1 VRNDDE
7 GGQVTETDKKE
18 LGRNDPCHCGSGK
31 KYKACHLAQDEAAAR
46 EARAKEQA
54 KQAEAEPAATD
65 AAAAERPHDHEQRKP
80 QHATTQPWKKSGQ
93 DARAVPRFN
102 APRRSGGS

>member
-1 VRNDDE
+1 MTREDRL
-7 GGQVTETDKKE
+7 TDIPKKE
-18 LGRNDPCHCGSGK
+18 LGRNDVCHCGSGK

-54 KQAEAEPAATD
+54 KQAESEPAP
-65 AAAAERPHDHEQRKP
+65 AEASADRPHDHDHKP
-80 QHATTQPWKKSGQ
+80 RHATTQPWKKTGQ